1 MFPRR
6 HLPHVSIVAGYQAQ
20 SDLVRKIG
28 ISQKIFWSENLSKNE
43 IADWSCCGFFISAS
57 YQSFYFCN
65 EIQKKTRKY
74 GCKQNIC
81 IFKDKKTPT
90 SLSRNIDAAQ
100 EKIKYDKYVKAI
112 LKNRQVLLRIFQRV
126 VPEVKGLSLPE
137 IEDCIE
143 KTELNVSIY
152 PGLSNLDQIQGIDTE
167 SAIGEKGKATF
178 DVRTYIMVVI
188 AWFTGLNQQIR
199 IPAWAAILIIFVMLP
214 SLYET
219 LLGDQ

>member
-1 MFPRR
+1 M
-6 HLPHVSIVAGYQAQ
+6 
-20 SDLVRKIG
+20 
-28 ISQKIFWSENLSKNE
+28 
-43 IADWSCCGFFISAS
+43 
-57 YQSFYFCN
+57 
-65 EIQKKTRKY
+65 
-74 GCKQNIC
+74 
-81 IFKDKKTPT
+81 
-90 SLSRNIDAAQ
+90 
-100 EKIKYDKYVKAI
+100 
-112 LKNRQVLLRIFQRV
+112 

-167 SAIGEKGKATF
+167 SAIGEEGKATF

-199 IPAWAAILIIFVMLP
+199 IPAWTAILIILVVLP

-219 LLGDQ
+219 LLGDQLSTEIIISAFSRRLRDFRIHISAD

>member
-1 MFPRR
+1 M
-6 HLPHVSIVAGYQAQ
+6 
-20 SDLVRKIG
+20 
-28 ISQKIFWSENLSKNE
+28 
-43 IADWSCCGFFISAS
+43 
-57 YQSFYFCN
+57 
-65 EIQKKTRKY
+65 
-74 GCKQNIC
+74 
-81 IFKDKKTPT
+81 
-90 SLSRNIDAAQ
+90 
-100 EKIKYDKYVKAI
+100 
-112 LKNRQVLLRIFQRV
+112 
-126 VPEVKGLSLPE
+126 VPEVKGLPLPE

-167 SAIGEKGKATF
+167 SAIGEEGKATF

-199 IPAWAAILIIFVMLP
+199 IPAWTAILIILVVLP